1 VYAKR
6 FASEGAAV
14 VVAELDAGNGQRVAK
29 EIEASG
35 ARAVAVTTDVADP
48 ASAQAMADT
57 TVEVFGGIDILVN
70 NAAIYGGMKLD
81 ALITVD
87 LEYYRRFMEVNLN
100 GALYCARAVYP
111 SMQARG
117 GGSVV
122 NQSSTAAWMGGGYY
136 SLAKAAING
145 LTHCLA
151 TELGPMNIRVNA
163 IAPGVTDTEATRSIV
178 PQMFVDQLLQQM
190 LIKRM
195 GTPEDMAAMC
205 AFLCSDE
212 AGWITGQIFAV
223 DGGQTRR
230 L

>member
-1 VYAKR
+1 
-6 FASEGAAV
+6 
-14 VVAELDAGNGQRVAK
+14 
-29 EIEASG
+29 
-35 ARAVAVTTDVADP
+35 
-48 ASAQAMADT
+48 
-57 TVEVFGGIDILVN
+57 
-70 NAAIYGGMKLD
+70 
-81 ALITVD
+81 
-87 LEYYRRFMEVNLN
+87 
-100 GALYCARAVYP
+100 
-111 SMQARG
+111 
-117 GGSVV
+117 
-122 NQSSTAAWMGGGYY
+122 
-136 SLAKAAING
+136 
-145 LTHCLA
+145 
-151 TELGPMNIRVNA
+151 MNIRVNA